1 MHKSLRSIVFPPL
14 TPGPRD
20 DFIELRLRLECS
32 RDQARNYLYSK
43 LYYATDPDEPFSE
56 DRVICFP
63 VSERHRFERLQV
75 ALPETDLR
83 RARDHQFL
91 KVRVDGLPYSEG
103 TFSVQE
109 LRLVDGGVHP
119 ELSRLARLAA
129 QRQWVREQV
138 LISEAE
144 RRVFL
149 PHYPESLSLEF
160 TTVCN
165 LQCPHC
171 SAHGLA
177 HLHRHHNGLTEMPVP
192 LLEQIAA
199 EGFGHATA
207 VSLVGRGE
215 PTVASDALWQR
226 FTELLRFYHVRL
238 SCVSNGTRIQQRF
251 NAALMPY
258 VHDLCFSVDG
268 ATAETYETN
277 RQGARFGAVLD
288 NIRYYH
294 ELRTRLP
301 LARRPQL
308 SFSWTLKKNNIHE
321 LPRFVEL
328 VEEFEPDLLSIR
340 HMVIFQDKDKPQ
352 SLLDD
357 PQRTNRYLSEAYAAL
372 NERGIRHESPPL
384 IQEAPQKIREECP
397 ATPSETAMPRE
408 NVCNWMHRTAII
420 MADGE
425 VTTCGKHYGIQV
437 GVMNEQRSLHDIWN
451 GSAMRSLRE
460 SFGTPHMWDQCRACW
475 LREIKWHSQRQAK
488 DNRQDYSLEEG
499 MDFSAEAWD
508 YRAYDDL

>member
-1 MHKSLRSIVFPPL
+1 MHQPLHSIVFPPL
-14 TPGPRD
+14 APGPRE
-20 DFIELRLRLECS
+20 DFIELRLRLECT
-32 RDQARNYLYSK
+32 RAQARNYLYSK
-43 LYYATDPDEPFSE
+43 LYYATAPREPFSE

-63 VSERHRFERLQV
+63 VGERNRFERIQV
-75 ALPETDLR
+75 ALPASDLR

-103 TFSVQE
+103 TFSVEE
-109 LRLVDGGVHP
+109 LRLVDDSVHP

-149 PHYPESLSLEF
+149 PHYPESLSLEL

-171 SAHGLA
+171 SAHGLPQ
-177 HLHRHHNGLTEMPVP
+177 LHRHHNGMAEMSIP
-192 LLEQIAA
+192 LLDQIAA
-199 EGFGHATA
+199 EAFGHATA
-207 VSLVGRGE
+207 VSIVGRGE
-215 PTVASDALWQR
+215 PTVASDALWER
-226 FTELLRFYHVRL
+226 FTELLRHHNVRL

-251 NAALMPY
+251 DAALMPY
-258 VHDLCFSVDG
+258 VHELCFSVDG
-268 ATAETYETN
+268 ATPETYETN
-277 RQGARFGAVLD
+277 RRGARFEAVLD

-294 ELRTRLP
+294 DLRTRLP

-308 SFSWTLKKNNIHE
+308 SFSWTLKKNNIQE

-328 VEEFEPDLLSIR
+328 IAECEPDLVSIR

-357 PQRTNRYLSEAYAAL
+357 PQLTNRFLSAAYAAL
-372 NERGIRHESPPL
+372 DERGIRHESPPL
-384 IQEAPQKIREECP
+384 IIQA
-397 ATPSETAMPRE
+397 SETQESDSATSDEPVVPRE

-425 VTTCGKHYGIQV
+425 VTTCGKHYGIRV
-437 GVMNEQRSLHDIWN
+437 GVMSAQQSLHDIWN
-451 GSAMRSLRE
+451 GPAMRSLRE
-460 SFGTPHMWDQCRACW
+460 SFGTSRMWDQCRACW

-488 DNRQDYSLEEG
+488 DNQQEYSLEEG
-499 MDFSAEAWD
+499 MDFSESAWD
-508 YRAYDDL
+508 YRSYEAL